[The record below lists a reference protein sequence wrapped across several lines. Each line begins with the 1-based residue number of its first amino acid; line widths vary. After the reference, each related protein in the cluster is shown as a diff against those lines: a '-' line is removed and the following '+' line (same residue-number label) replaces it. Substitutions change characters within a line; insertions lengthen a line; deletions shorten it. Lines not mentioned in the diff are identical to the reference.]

1 MFKREKSG
9 NGLSKKNGE
18 YASNSINLIGA
29 TTTINGE
36 VDTESDIRIDGK
48 VNGDINSKAKVV
60 LGESG
65 RVEGN
70 LYCQNADL
78 TGQVQGNVYIK
89 DLLYLKEKSKVDGD
103 IHTKRLV
110 VDKGAQ
116 FNGQCKMGEAVQPKE
131 HAENINNG
139 REQGK
144 EQQNGA
150 QSTNQQ
156 QSKSEKATS
165 V

>member
-1 MFKREKSG
+1 MFKREKNGSG
-9 NGLSKKNGE
+9 MSKKNGE

-36 VDTESDIRIDGK
+36 VETESDIRIDGK
-48 VNGDINSKAKVV
+48 VHGNINSKAKVV

-65 RVEGN
+65 RIEGN
-70 LYCQNADL
+70 VYCQNADL
-78 TGQVQGNVYIK
+78 TGQVNGNVYIK
-89 DLLYLKEKSKVDGD
+89 DLLYLKEQSKIEGD

-116 FNGQCKMGEAVQPKE
+116 FNGQCKMGGDDDSKE
-131 HAENINNG
+131 SAENLNKD
-139 REQGK
+139 REPGK

-150 QSTNQQ
+150 KSGKQQ
-156 QSKSEKATS
+156 QAKSEKATS